1 MLAEFKHAL
10 RRLRGQTIGWS
21 IGIGL
26 YGMLMAMLFDSVSQ
40 IEGMQEL
47 LASYPDEFF
56 AFFGDLMA
64 ITTPLGYLDIYFF
77 NYMTVIIGIFAVG
90 TAAGLLAGDEERG
103 TLDLILAHP
112 VSRSALFWGRALAYA
127 VATMVVL
134 GVGWLSW
141 VIPSGSSGMGLTWIE
156 LLRPFG
162 PLLAQLLLFGMLAL
176 LLSMV
181 MPSSRSAGMVA
192 GGLLVANYLLVGL
205 ANINEDLKAIVDWTP
220 LHFYQGGY
228 AADGLKWDWLG
239 GLLAAA
245 ALLALLAWWRFG
257 QRDIRVGGE
266 GGWRLP
272 SVRRLLRREPEIEGT
287 I

>member
-1 MLAEFKHAL
+1 
-10 RRLRGQTIGWS
+10 
-21 IGIGL
+21 
-26 YGMLMAMLFDSVSQ
+26 
-40 IEGMQEL
+40 
-47 LASYPDEFF
+47 
-56 AFFGDLMA
+56 MA
-64 ITTPLGYLDIYFF
+64 ITTPQGYLDIYFF
-77 NYMTVIIGIFAVG
+77 NYMTVIIGIFVVG
-90 TAAGLLAGDEERG
+90 AAASLLTGDEERG

-112 VSRSALFWGRALAYA
+112 VSRSALFWGRVLAFV
-127 VATMVVL
+127 VATMIIL

-141 VIPSGSSGMGLTWIE
+141 VIPSGGTGMDLTWIQF
-156 LLRPFG
+156 LRPFG

-205 ANINEDLKAIVDWTP
+205 ANINEDLQAIVDWTP

-228 AADGLKWDWLG
+228 AADGLKWGWLG

-245 ALLALLAWWRFG
+245 ALLALLAWWRFRR
-257 QRDIRVGGE
+257 RDIRVGGE

-272 SVRRLLRREPEIEGT
+272 SLRRILGREAETEGAA
-287 I
+287 